1 MIMALLAKTREP
13 LMTAEELL
21 QRPDLEPCEL
31 VAGRLVQMP
40 PTGFEHGDVECGLG
54 ADLRAWAKASG
65 RGKVAGGEVGI
76 FIRRNPDT
84 VRAADVLFISHER
97 LARRGPSPYLDVP
110 PELVV
115 EILSPDDRW
124 SEVMEKLED
133 YFSAGVDRVWVVDF
147 RRRKIFAYRSLSDVE
162 TLGREDLLADE
173 EILPGFSLRIA
184 DILPG

>member
-1 MIMALLAKTREP
+1 MALLAKSRDI
-13 LMTAEELL
+13 LMTAEELF
-21 QRPDLEPCEL
+21 QRPDLDPCEL

-54 ADLRAWAKASG
+54 LELRTWVNATR

-84 VRAADVLFISHER
+84 VRAADLLFISHER

-133 YFSAGVDRVWVVDF
+133 YFSAGIDRVWLIDIRL
-147 RRRKIFAYRSLSDVE
+147 RRVSVYRSLDEVE
-162 TLGREDLLADE
+162 TLGEQDLLQDE
-173 EILPGFSLRIA
+173 EILPGFSFRLA
-184 DILPG
+184 ELFQS